1 MTEKLKAVIMRWD
14 AKPKTIKRW
23 LQKEKNPVWAFHR
36 MDLENAGDDLFEKKQ
51 FKKNV
56 ANSVE
61 DDVLRFWVKSG
72 KTPDKT
78 LVDLRLDKITSMDNP
93 MWNTW
98 AKYTVTYI
106 ESYPN
111 KAIDQV
117 ATLTQRFGDEQ
128 VATFIVALK
137 TEGRM
142 EELATKLQAAQFNIW
157 LDHRE
162 SVQNIFVK
170 LRLSR
175 TDLHAYHNPLFDTL
189 VS

>member
-1 MTEKLKAVIMRWD
+1 
-14 AKPKTIKRW
+14 
-23 LQKEKNPVWAFHR
+23 
-36 MDLENAGDDLFEKKQ
+36 MDGTR
-51 FKKNV
+51 NV

-78 LVDLRLDKITSMDNP
+78 LVDLRLDKMTSMDHP

-98 AKYTVTYI
+98 AKYTVIYI

-128 VATFIVALK
+128 VAMIIVVLK

-162 SVQNIFVK
+162 SVQNILVK

-189 VS
+189 VSYMPLSSQTIQKKYIDAVQCIKAGLQK

>member
-51 FKKNV
+51 FKKLIQQAKRNPETTSLATHLQGELTQYWITMKKDPGEIYRKFQLDEIQSKKDIFNKPEFAAWVNYADQLNFTLAVKKMDGTRNV

-93 MWNTW
+93 MWN
-98 AKYTVTYI
+98 
-106 ESYPN
+106 P
-111 KAIDQV
+111 
-117 ATLTQRFGDEQ
+117 
-128 VATFIVALK
+128 
-137 TEGRM
+137 
-142 EELATKLQAAQFNIW
+142 
-157 LDHRE
+157 
-162 SVQNIFVK
+162 
-170 LRLSR
+170 
-175 TDLHAYHNPLFDTL
+175 
-189 VS
+189 